1 MIPHSSY
8 FIESHNG
15 LGSGSFGN
23 VEKVTILNS
32 SKESCGLF
40 ARKILANDDSDPML
54 EARFRREVISQ
65 DTCLHTNIVQI
76 FLCNLMS
83 PPLWY
88 VMELGECTLED
99 EIESGTLTQVEKI
112 NIAKMITQAVAHIHK
127 KGFLHRDIKPQNILK
142 CKDGIYK
149 ISDFGLAR
157 HMDPDEASQILT
169 QVGHFP
175 RTPRYFDHHN
185 VVPNGYSKQSDIFSV
200 GIVLEELNINGFDD
214 IILKCTDRRMP
225 KRYLNA
231 EQLINDI
238 NTFME
243 QNK

>member
-8 FIESHNG
+8 FIEPHNG
-15 LGSGSFGN
+15 LGKGSFGN
-23 VEKVTILNS
+23 VEKVTIRNS
-32 SKESCGLF
+32 NKEDCGDY
-40 ARKILANDDSDPML
+40 ARKILVNHHADPLL
-54 EARFRREVISQ
+54 EARFRREVMSQ
-65 DTCLHTNIVQI
+65 DACLHTNVVRII
-76 FLCNLMS
+76 LCNLTS

-99 EIESGTLTQVEKI
+99 EIKSGLLQQYDKI
-112 NIAKMITQAVAHIHK
+112 KIAQMITRGVAHIHL
-127 KGFLHRDIKPQNILK
+127 KGFLHCPS
-142 CKDGIYK
+142 GIYK

-175 RTPRYFDHHN
+175 RTPRYFDHN
-185 VVPNGYSKQSDIFSV
+185 VVLNGYSPQSDIFSI
-200 GIVLEELNINGFDD
+200 GIVLEELNIAGFDD
-214 IILKCTDRRMP
+214 IIARCTDRKLH

-231 EQLINDI
+231 EQLLNDI
-238 NTFME
+238 NKHME